1 MPKLITTKE
10 FISKS
15 TELHKGKYN
24 YQKVNYINN
33 ITSVIISC
41 YRHGD
46 FNQTPAV
53 HLRGGGCNLCNLE
66 KRSIL
71 NRSNNLEF
79 INKSNNLHEYKYD
92 YSKVNYIN
100 NKTPVIIICREH
112 GEFKQDPRS
121 HISGKSGCP
130 TCANKNIN
138 TNIFIKKCIEIH
150 GNYYDYSMVEY
161 KDSKNKVK
169 IICPKGHIF
178 DCSPGNHKMGTGCP
192 TCRESMGEREIRK
205 YLELNKIEYKREKR
219 FFDCKYIR
227 TLPFDFYLPN
237 YNMCIE
243 YDGEQHFKKFR
254 FEVDDTNLKFRI
266 LKDNIKTNYCEKN
279 NITLIRISYMD
290 NIISKLD
297 SYMKSIV

>member
-1 MPKLITTKE
+1 
-10 FISKS
+10 
-15 TELHKGKYN
+15 
-24 YQKVNYINN
+24 
-33 ITSVIISC
+33 
-41 YRHGD
+41 
-46 FNQTPAV
+46 
-53 HLRGGGCNLCNLE
+53 
-66 KRSIL
+66 
-71 NRSNNLEF
+71 
-79 INKSNNLHEYKYD
+79 
-92 YSKVNYIN
+92 
-100 NKTPVIIICREH
+100 
-112 GEFKQDPRS
+112 
-121 HISGKSGCP
+121 
-130 TCANKNIN
+130 
-138 TNIFIKKCIEIH
+138 
-150 GNYYDYSMVEY
+150 
-161 KDSKNKVK
+161 
-169 IICPKGHIF
+169 
-178 DCSPGNHKMGTGCP
+178 MGTGCP